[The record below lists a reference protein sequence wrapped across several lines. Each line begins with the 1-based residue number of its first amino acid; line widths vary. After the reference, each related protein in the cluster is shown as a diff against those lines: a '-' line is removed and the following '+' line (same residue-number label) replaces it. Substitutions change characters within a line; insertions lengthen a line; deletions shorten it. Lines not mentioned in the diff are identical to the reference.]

1 MREGPHG
8 EHSFGEYFSAAPSA
22 SVVFPLYEKSALF
35 KFFMRELTEFVVAEL
50 IIFALYSSVTIAMN
64 NVVIILGA
72 GASAPFGVPTL
83 LRVFQ
88 DQYARQH
95 LQDDRSLSDQLQRL
109 FWTPRGHTLETSH
122 HGLSVEE
129 ILTVVKDFE
138 NQVYG
143 VAPILNPEDRASFR
157 RSLYVLIKKAVYNG
171 KTSRGKYLNTLIQFM
186 RGEARNVTWAS
197 FNWDCIFEAS
207 YYYSSG
213 NTAEERS
220 NPRVIV
226 NLQNWHQPRV
236 SNHTFLKLHGGVNW
250 WYQNNAIV
258 YVPFGAQPDLE
269 ERWARYERGEV
280 GGNPVL
286 LEPSY
291 YKYED
296 PMYDHLRIQWNEFV
310 QKLLGAD
317 LVIVIG
323 YSLAEADL
331 QARTALTVGF
341 QSNGRSKVLV
351 VDLAESI
358 CSRYERLFGSVRLR
372 TVPRSLQDI
381 HEQLPDIIQDYMR
394 E

>member
-1 MREGPHG
+1 
-8 EHSFGEYFSAAPSA
+8 
-22 SVVFPLYEKSALF
+22 
-35 KFFMRELTEFVVAEL
+35 
-50 IIFALYSSVTIAMN
+50 MN

-95 LQDDRSLSDQLQRL
+95 LQHDRSLSDQLQRL

-122 HGLSVEE
+122 LGLSVEE

-143 VAPILNPEDRASFR
+143 VAPLLNSEERASFK

-186 RGEARNVTWAS
+186 REEARNVTWAS

-213 NTAEERS
+213 NNAEERS
-220 NPRVIV
+220 NPWVVV

-258 YVPFGAQPDLE
+258 YLPFGAQPDLE